1 MSLVSNTYQ
10 DGNTYN
16 EINNLFENNNNT
28 NEEKRVINDKGRE
41 QLLYTSYDKTIHSET
56 NCPITFE
63 EFKEDEIIVK
73 LPCSHYFSKKAIETW
88 LFEKSAY
95 CPLCKFELPYKTI
108 KNISSQTFIEIIY
121 CIEDYIERREIL
133 NIDDDLYRSEEEE
146 ERDDYYSVSTY
157 DSSSSDEE

>member
-1 MSLVSNTYQ
+1 MKTDNI
-10 DGNTYN
+10 YN
-16 EINNLFENNNNT
+16 EINNLFETNTNT
-28 NEEKRVINDKGRE
+28 NEEKRVISDKGKE
-41 QLLYTSYDKTIHSET
+41 QLLYTNYDKIIHSET

-63 EFKEDEIIVK
+63 EFKEDEIIIK

-133 NIDDDLYRSEEEE
+133 NIDDDLYRSGDESH
-146 ERDDYYSVSTY
+146 DYYSPPSSSSSS
-157 DSSSSDEE
+157 SSSSDEE

>member
-10 DGNTYN
+10 DDNIYN
-16 EINNLFENNNNT
+16 EISNLFDNNNNT
-28 NEEKRVINDKGRE
+28 NEEKKVINDKGRE
-41 QLLYTSYDKTIHSET
+41 QLLYTNYDKTIHSET
-56 NCPITFE
+56 NCPITFD

-95 CPLCKFELPYKTI
+95 CPLCKFELPYKRI

-133 NIDDDLYRSEEEE
+133 NIDDELYRSDEEELDE
-146 ERDDYYSVSTY
+146 DYSVSSY
-157 DSSSSDEE
+157 GSSSDEE